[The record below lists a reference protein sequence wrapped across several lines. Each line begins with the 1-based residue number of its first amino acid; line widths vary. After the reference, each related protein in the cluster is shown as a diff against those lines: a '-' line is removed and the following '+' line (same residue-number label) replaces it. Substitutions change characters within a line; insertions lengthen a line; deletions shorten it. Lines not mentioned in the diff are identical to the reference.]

1 MTRAALKDYA
11 TLRNLTF
18 AFALLQFVWL
28 VWFFYTGLGGSQ
40 ELVAYLLSIAL
51 ILQLLFMYQQ
61 DYLYKWLPPIANHVL
76 VAVYIGVLLY
86 VFIYFHFE
94 FERIAIY
101 AQGSFTRG
109 DFVVGLLM
117 FLLVME
123 LSRLAHPVLFWTNV
137 ILIVYTLW
145 GYLSP
150 LDFFWHPGTSF
161 YRVVTSS
168 TVEFSTGIYGLYG
181 QLALTLIAAFLLL
194 AGVANGFEAQRA
206 MINVVR
212 LIAGRSRQL
221 IPQTAVVGSSAI
233 GMISGSGSAN
243 AAVVG
248 TITIPLMMRYGVPG
262 TFAAAVETA
271 ASMGGLI
278 MPPMMGV
285 GAFLMSEFLGVPYW
299 DVVKRGF
306 ALAFVYYASIGV
318 AVYLLCV
325 RLLPRDAIEKPQVP
339 VYDKIKTT
347 IFFSSVLYLLY
358 LMGFVGKGELLA
370 ALYTATF
377 MFVLLLA
384 TFIYFKYALKDPA
397 LANET
402 LFGSL
407 RRAIETHA
415 EMTSYLTLLLATL
428 GIMIGLFTVT
438 GFINRMGAMLLDLGA
453 WNIIAMIFMA
463 WIFGWLAGAGL
474 PPTATYIIG
483 AVVIVRPMQEAR
495 HQSVGRALLRVP
507 DVGVGRAVAADL
519 AHRRGFRPHR
529 QRLVPAHDVR
539 GAEDLR
545 TDHADDVR
553 DLHPLEHGGEPRLAA
568 DRRHDPGADQ
578 HARHHLRD
586 VRTVRRESRRRHRAA
601 GAAGCG
607 RVRGHVPSR
616 HDDVGDRRLRSWR
629 RRSSSASGV
638 TGSSPRRRRGLPL
651 GTAPGRR
658 RASSRRCWPRPGATS
673 GNPVGWAKAPDN
685 RSDVGTAGR
694 AFAHLRRSRGQNS
707 EATPMERMAVM
718 PLRFCVSSRLLISG
732 CAVAESRCAA
742 EALSVH
748 AQGAPG
754 RAERSRRRPRPRQ
767 PLD

>member
-1 MTRAALKDYA
+1 MVRATLKDYV
-11 TLRNLTF
+11 TLKNLTF
-18 AFALLQFVWL
+18 CFALVQFAWL
-28 VWFFYTGLGGSQ
+28 VWFFYTGFGGAQ
-40 ELVAYLLSIAL
+40 ELVAYLMSIAL
-51 ILQLLFMYQQ
+51 ILQVLFMYQQ
-61 DYLYKWLPPIANHVL
+61 EYLYKWLPPIANHVV

-86 VFIYFHFE
+86 AFAYFHFE
-94 FERIAIY
+94 FDRIAIY
-101 AQGSFTRG
+101 AQGSFSQQ
-109 DFVVGLLM
+109 DFVVGLLV
-117 FLLVME
+117 FLVVME
-123 LSRLAHPVLFWTNV
+123 LSRLAHSVLFWTNV
-137 ILIVYTLW
+137 VLIVYTLW

-150 LDFFWHPGTSF
+150 IDFFWHPGTSF

-233 GMISGSGSAN
+233 GMIRGSGSAN

-325 RLLPRDAIEKPQVP
+325 RLLPRDAIERPQVP
-339 VYDKIKTT
+339 LYDKVKTS
-347 IFFSSVLYLLY
+347 IFFGSVAYLLY
-358 LMGFVGKGELLA
+358 LMGFAGKGELVA

-377 MFVLLLA
+377 MFVLLVA
-384 TFIYFKYALKDPA
+384 AFVYFKYVVKEPA
-397 LANET
+397 LAGET
-402 LFGSL
+402 LLGNI

-453 WNIIAMIFMA
+453 WNIVAMVFMA

-483 AVVIVRPMQEAR
+483 AVVIVPPMRQLGIDPWVAHFFVFLMSVWGELSPPTSLTAAVSARIANASFLRTMWEALKICAPITLMTFAIFTRSNMVINPGWAQLADTILVLIATCGITFAMFGRCLENPAADIAARMLLAAVSFLAMFHPNDTFVWAPAVVVLVALAFGIWRHRIIAPPKSAAAPVGPSARADEISGVLAEAR
-495 HQSVGRALLRVP
+495 
-507 DVGVGRAVAADL
+507 
-519 AHRRGFRPHR
+519 
-529 QRLVPAHDVR
+529 
-539 GAEDLR
+539 
-545 TDHADDVR
+545 R
-553 DLHPLEHGGEPRLAA
+553 DIG
-568 DRRHDPGADQ
+568 
-578 HARHHLRD
+578 
-586 VRTVRRESRRRHRAA
+586 
-601 GAAGCG
+601 
-607 RVRGHVPSR
+607 
-616 HDDVGDRRLRSWR
+616 
-629 RRSSSASGV
+629 
-638 TGSSPRRRRGLPL
+638 
-651 GTAPGRR
+651 
-658 RASSRRCWPRPGATS
+658 
-673 GNPVGWAKAPDN
+673 
-685 RSDVGTAGR
+685 
-694 AFAHLRRSRGQNS
+694 
-707 EATPMERMAVM
+707 
-718 PLRFCVSSRLLISG
+718 
-732 CAVAESRCAA
+732 
-742 EALSVH
+742 
-748 AQGAPG
+748 
-754 RAERSRRRPRPRQ
+754 
-767 PLD
+767 